1 VCDTML
7 FPVRVDAWSADRT
20 IRIVDT
26 FLYDPSA
33 PTPAVAGL
41 QEDPFRLAYQ
51 LLADA
56 EVMGMGRSGRHYT
69 NRVELYRPDLHHE
82 ITRQIRA
89 QMESAKEQQR
99 KQLDSAEAQQSAI
112 ASRRKRRV
120 RAAAIEEL
128 LNASK
133 KSKAE
138 KEDPVAKTG
147 DATTEANVA
156 KKPDEL
162 PKDASSSVNESS
174 TSTGE
179 ILPGPAAKSELIV
192 PKLAS
197 KVEVASAC
205 RHVRLRLAAY
215 GVRIHDDFFLDAGHE
230 ENADGMGPIRI
241 ARQLG
246 RDLKLPVELVQAIA
260 MEIHEQL
267 HGRSVH
273 DDALMLAGG
282 DDGQPP
288 PEVLRDKDNVT
299 AAWVLDQRVHITN
312 VAHLVS
318 YHRPNA
324 PAS

>member
-1 VCDTML
+1 ML

-41 QEDPFRLAYQ
+41 QEDPFRVAYQ

-89 QMESAKEQQR
+89 QMESAREQQR
-99 KQLDSAEAQQSAI
+99 KLLDSAEAQQSAI
-112 ASRRKRRV
+112 ANRKKRRV
-120 RAAAIEEL
+120 WAAAIEEL

-133 KSKAE
+133 KSKTE

-147 DATTEANVA
+147 DATGEANAA

-179 ILPGPAAKSELIV
+179 VLEGAATAESIV

-197 KVEVASAC
+197 KEVVASAC

-230 ENADGMGPIRI
+230 DNADGMGPIRI

-260 MEIHEQL
+260 MEIHEQM
-267 HGRSVH
+267 HGRPVH